1 MATGTEL
8 NDLLKQLIA
17 QNAALLAVQ
26 QRTLDQQ
33 GKELADLKNT
43 LKNPTVDPDSGVS
56 QYRAMESLASMMDT
70 FVYDEHNGHTFEAWF
85 DRYSGV
91 IEVGA
96 ANLGDKGKI
105 ELILMK
111 LDPSANSL
119 YRQAIAPKAPG
130 EFSFTD
136 TITKLKSL
144 FRKKVSLLRRRWN
157 CLQMQRRPDEDIV
170 AFGARVNKET
180 EDFQLEKL
188 TPEHFKV
195 LIFILGMQDSHDRS
209 IRTRLLNMQDKDKE
223 EDVTLERMIVEAERI
238 LQIERDSGLGSRA
251 ETCVVQTNRGPRSSS
266 QHHRSSPQQH
276 QPYRQRSPGKGKQKK
291 PRTACWLCGGLH
303 YVRLCSFKDHRCS
316 RCSVI
321 GHKEGYCDT
330 AKANRPPR
338 NVNIVTVNASTP
350 GSPNDVHAAADVN
363 TPAVHRVDNRK
374 YVTVYIGSSPITLL
388 LDTGC
393 DVTILSEE
401 SWGAIGS
408 PALSPPSCRP
418 VDCQGAEIPV
428 LGELMLTVRLNNTVA
443 RVSCLVAKCSS
454 LFGNDWIASFRLWDQ
469 PLSAVCNQVATP
481 ESPAVIVS
489 KLQAQFPSVF
499 ERTLGKCANFKASLH
514 LKADARPVF
523 RAKRPM
529 PYHVMAL
536 VSEELERLEQSGI
549 ITPIEFSNYAAPIV
563 VVRKA
568 NGTIRICGDYS
579 TGLNDSLHPHEYP
592 IPTPEQIF
600 ASLANTRLFTQLDL
614 SDAYLQVEMDDN
626 SKALLAI
633 NTHKGLFTFNRL
645 CPGVK
650 PAAGIFQQTMET
662 VLAGVPGVI
671 IYFDDILI
679 ASSSSSD
686 HHKTLLMTL
695 SRLRDFNLK
704 VRFEKCNFFQ
714 QEVRYLGVIV
724 DARGQR
730 PDPAKVAAIVSMPAP
745 TSVSETRAF
754 LGAIGFYG
762 RFIPSLSSLRAPLDM
777 LMKKDAIFKW
787 TRQCEEAFQ
796 RFKEVLTSDLL
807 LTHYNPTLPIMIAA
821 DACNT
826 GIGCVAYH
834 TYPDD
839 SVKAF
844 HHVSRR
850 LTPAEQRYSQIEKEG
865 LGIVYAVKKFHK
877 YLWGR
882 RFTIFTDHRPLLHI
896 FGSPS
901 GIPVHTANRLQRW
914 AIILLGY
921 DFAIKFIGTDD
932 FGHADVLSRLIAEQP
947 RNQEDIIVANVIAQ
961 AEEDILTSAL
971 KRLGPVSFAEIRTA
985 TLSDRLL
992 AMVKDYLE
1000 NGWPPNRK
1008 LERMDV
1014 SNYHNLRDELEVVN
1028 DVIIYRGRTVVPP
1041 PLRRPVLNSL
1051 HEAHPGMNRMK
1062 ALARCF
1068 VFWPGID
1075 ADIQAKVADCPQ
1087 CQQAQKSPTK
1097 VCLSSWP
1104 TPDRP
1109 WFRAHADFAGP
1120 LNGVWYFIV
1129 IDAFSKWPEVYTM
1142 KTTTTQATIR
1152 ALREMTARHG
1162 CMEKLVTDNGPQF
1175 TSALFADYCKSEGI
1189 EHITTAPYMPM
1200 SNGLAERFVDTLKR
1214 ALTKA
1219 KDPEEILFTFL
1230 RGYRATPNSRVPNGL
1245 SPAEILFGRRL
1256 RLPLTTVLP
1265 PLTGPQDRDVA
1276 MERQFNVKHGARDR
1290 LFKEGEAVQF
1300 RQKPNSEWRTGVI
1313 IEAVGKV
1320 IYTVRH
1326 NNRVVRVHANQ
1337 LRRVPTISADILYED
1352 SPSPAPAPAPAP
1364 AISRPDSPTVKPARK
1379 NWRAVERTSPIG
1391 LRPRK

>member
-1 MATGTEL
+1 M
-8 NDLLKQLIA
+8 
-17 QNAALLAVQ
+17 
-26 QRTLDQQ
+26 
-33 GKELADLKNT
+33 
-43 LKNPTVDPDSGVS
+43 
-56 QYRAMESLASMMDT
+56 
-70 FVYDEHNGHTFEAWF
+70 
-85 DRYSGV
+85 
-91 IEVGA
+91 
-96 ANLGDKGKI
+96 
-105 ELILMK
+105 
-111 LDPSANSL
+111 
-119 YRQAIAPKAPG
+119 
-130 EFSFTD
+130 
-136 TITKLKSL
+136 
-144 FRKKVSLLRRRWN
+144 
-157 CLQMQRRPDEDIV
+157 
-170 AFGARVNKET
+170 
-180 EDFQLEKL
+180 
-188 TPEHFKV
+188 
-195 LIFILGMQDSHDRS
+195 
-209 IRTRLLNMQDKDKE
+209 
-223 EDVTLERMIVEAERI
+223 
-238 LQIERDSGLGSRA
+238 
-251 ETCVVQTNRGPRSSS
+251 
-266 QHHRSSPQQH
+266 
-276 QPYRQRSPGKGKQKK
+276 
-291 PRTACWLCGGLH
+291 
-303 YVRLCSFKDHRCS
+303 
-316 RCSVI
+316 
-321 GHKEGYCDT
+321 
-330 AKANRPPR
+330 
-338 NVNIVTVNASTP
+338 
-350 GSPNDVHAAADVN
+350 
-363 TPAVHRVDNRK
+363 
-374 YVTVYIGSSPITLL
+374 
-388 LDTGC
+388 
-393 DVTILSEE
+393 
-401 SWGAIGS
+401 
-408 PALSPPSCRP
+408 
-418 VDCQGAEIPV
+418 
-428 LGELMLTVRLNNTVA
+428 
-443 RVSCLVAKCSS
+443 
-454 LFGNDWIASFRLWDQ
+454 
-469 PLSAVCNQVATP
+469 
-481 ESPAVIVS
+481 
-489 KLQAQFPSVF
+489 
-499 ERTLGKCANFKASLH
+499 
-514 LKADARPVF
+514 
-523 RAKRPM
+523 
-529 PYHVMAL
+529 
-536 VSEELERLEQSGI
+536 SEELERLEQSGI

-679 ASSSSSD
+679 ASSSSSE

-1087 CQQAQKSPTK
+1087 CQQARNPPPRCASR
-1097 VCLSSWP
+1097 L
-1104 TPDRP
+1104 
-1109 WFRAHADFAGP
+1109 GP
-1120 LNGVWYFIV
+1120 HLIARGFGH
-1129 IDAFSKWPEVYTM
+1129 
-1142 KTTTTQATIR
+1142 TQ
-1152 ALREMTARHG
+1152 
-1162 CMEKLVTDNGPQF
+1162 
-1175 TSALFADYCKSEGI
+1175 TSL
-1189 EHITTAPYMPM
+1189 AP
-1200 SNGLAERFVDTLKR
+1200 
-1214 ALTKA
+1214 
-1219 KDPEEILFTFL
+1219 
-1230 RGYRATPNSRVPNGL
+1230 
-1245 SPAEILFGRRL
+1245 
-1256 RLPLTTVLP
+1256 
-1265 PLTGPQDRDVA
+1265 
-1276 MERQFNVKHGARDR
+1276 
-1290 LFKEGEAVQF
+1290 
-1300 RQKPNSEWRTGVI
+1300 
-1313 IEAVGKV
+1313 
-1320 IYTVRH
+1320 
-1326 NNRVVRVHANQ
+1326 
-1337 LRRVPTISADILYED
+1337 
-1352 SPSPAPAPAPAP
+1352 
-1364 AISRPDSPTVKPARK
+1364 
-1379 NWRAVERTSPIG
+1379 
-1391 LRPRK
+1391 